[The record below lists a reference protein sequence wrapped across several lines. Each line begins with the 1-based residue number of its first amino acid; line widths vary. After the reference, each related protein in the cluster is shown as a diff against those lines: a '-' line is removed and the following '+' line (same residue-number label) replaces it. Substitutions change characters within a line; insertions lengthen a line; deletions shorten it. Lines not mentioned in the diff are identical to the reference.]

1 MAPTTIAPLS
11 NSQKLFLQ
19 RLLVA
24 HTLTDGDLKKLYR
37 AIRKTFSDV
46 DVPGGDG
53 EDGDASGRDEAYM
66 GTDLG
71 HCLGLI
77 NDSLMPAF
85 NLEIATVA
93 LPPPYDPDD
102 AGGEPSD
109 GEPSGARR
117 RLVKYHSVVN
127 RAGDGVAKSHA
138 AGPSRAGPHEM
149 AYFRLALER
158 LVERGTDGGGD
169 GGSQQQQQQQFAVG
183 CPGSMTR
190 MDLINLRTD
199 LEGAHENKLGIS
211 ETQAALDMLVAEKWL
226 VQVKPP
232 GEDEDNG
239 DDNDDDDDEDGGS
252 RRKRKRSSA
261 GDRRK
266 SLKGTYYG
274 IGPRTFMELGD
285 FLKKS
290 GFPEERIPQTILHS
304 AK

>member
-1 MAPTTIAPLS
+1 MAPTTITPLS

-37 AIRKTFSDV
+37 SIRKTFSDV

-53 EDGDASGRDEAYM
+53 GEDGTASGRDEAYM

-93 LPPPYDPDD
+93 LPPPYDPEH

-109 GEPSGARR
+109 DDPPSARR

-127 RAGDGVAKSHA
+127 RANDGVAKSYA

-149 AYFRLALER
+149 AYFRLVLER
-158 LVERGTDGGGD
+158 LVERGADGGGD
-169 GGSQQQQQQQFAVG
+169 GGSSQQQFVVG
-183 CPGSMTR
+183 CPGSMKR

-211 ETQAALDMLVAEKWL
+211 ETQAALDMLEGEKWL

-232 GEDEDNG
+232 GEDS
-239 DDNDDDDDEDGGS
+239 DDDDEDDDEDAGS

-290 GFPEERIPQTILHS
+290 GFPEERMPQTILHS

>member
-1 MAPTTIAPLS
+1 MAPTTITPLS

-37 AIRKTFSDV
+37 SIRKTFSHV
-46 DVPGGDG
+46 DVPGDD
-53 EDGDASGRDEAYM
+53 EDGAPSGRDEAYM

-93 LPPPYDPDD
+93 LPPPYDPERER
-102 AGGEPSD
+102 GEPSD
-109 GEPSGARR
+109 DEPPSARR

-127 RAGDGVAKSHA
+127 RANDGVAKSYA

-149 AYFRLALER
+149 AYIRLVIER
-158 LVERGTDGGGD
+158 LVERGADVCGGG
-169 GGSQQQQQQQFAVG
+169 GSSQQQFAVG

-190 MDLINLRTD
+190 MDLINLRTE
-199 LEGAHENKLGIS
+199 LEGVHENKLGIS
-211 ETQAALDMLVAEKWL
+211 ETQAALDMLEGEMWL

-232 GEDEDNG
+232 GEDS
-239 DDNDDDDDEDGGS
+239 DNDEDDDGEEDGGS
-252 RRKRKRSSA
+252 RRKRKRPSA

-290 GFPEERIPQTILHS
+290 GFPEERMPQTILHS